1 VHHAQAFFSL
11 FLHVQQAG
19 LVTTSTDGRVNF
31 WSMSNL
37 REPVE
42 SLLIPGGSVAC
53 LAVAP
58 ESESLVLGDEQ
69 GSLYSVMTTTTATG
83 GNTKKTST
91 RRKQVRKWETAAES
105 DGATPAPGHYGM
117 VTSVATRMRVA
128 QGTGLVKGFSRG
140 SAGLVLTTGVDWT
153 TQLWAPAYKDTP
165 LMSWTSHSYDSVSA
179 VAWNPQNPGVWA
191 SASSNGSIGLWNL
204 AHSLDEALTDGV
216 MVDDGLMQLSWS
228 SDGRRLAV
236 AGAGGRVHLLTVADE
251 VMRPKGDED
260 AKIVSQLV
268 TRGLISRP

>member
-1 VHHAQAFFSL
+1 
-11 FLHVQQAG
+11 
-19 LVTTSTDGRVNF
+19 
-31 WSMSNL
+31 
-37 REPVE
+37 
-42 SLLIPGGSVAC
+42 
-53 LAVAP
+53 
-58 ESESLVLGDEQ
+58 
-69 GSLYSVMTTTTATG
+69 
-83 GNTKKTST
+83 
-91 RRKQVRKWETAAES
+91 
-105 DGATPAPGHYGM
+105 
-117 VTSVATRMRVA
+117 
-128 QGTGLVKGFSRG
+128 
-140 SAGLVLTTGVDWT
+140 
-153 TQLWAPAYKDTP
+153 
-165 LMSWTSHSYDSVSA
+165 